1 MHWRKATP
9 TTEMT
14 MGLKIAAAVQKR
26 NCSGQLTSNFCSA
39 FSSCQKC
46 HSGFR
51 NNQEKSKEWKIK
63 YYLPS
68 VLLEE
73 RERATARRIRGVEWH
88 TWMRKKGWGRDKRVL
103 EGLSKDVHEKMK
115 WERGSNSLKSRRQT
129 LKLLASE
136 IKPFQR
142 VCAGPNNDNTSC
154 WRTLWLRRIQNS
166 NWTNERWVINPDLWA
181 PGSSVGRYNLIF

>member
-129 LKLLASE
+129 LKFLASE

-142 VCAGPNNDNTSC
+142 SLCWAQQQHLLLKDTVAEKDPEQQLNKWEMSNKPGP
-154 WRTLWLRRIQNS
+154 
-166 NWTNERWVINPDLWA
+166 V
-181 PGSSVGRYNLIF
+181 GSWELCGQI